1 MSKFFMDRYAMSE
14 LGANNLKKAIFSR
27 TILNLVKMFP
37 PIIAFMFLFQYLS
50 SIEGMKADYELSFV
64 NYIVVIL
71 VMGLIIFF
79 VAGWDYT
86 RLYTNVYS
94 ESANSRIDIANRLK
108 KLPLSYFGKR
118 DLSDLAETMMN
129 DITLYEEIFSHAV
142 PQLYATIISTTII
155 SVMILSYNF
164 KLGLATLWVIPVS
177 ILLFFLSK
185 KKNKKT
191 GDEWVKTNRAVYDD
205 FQEKVDRIQEIK
217 AYNLEEKSLEEFD
230 EKLAINKKNK
240 IKLEF
245 LGGISL
251 AASNIL
257 LKLGIVTVAVVG
269 ANMLISGEINILVYI
284 AFLILTTSIYLPIEG
299 ILTFMAMINTLD
311 SVVGRIKEIKTMPVQ
326 EGKTEMNIKSFDV
339 EFKNVHFSYDDYSVI
354 NGVSFTAK
362 QGETTALIGPS
373 GSGKTTLTKL
383 AARFWDIDSGQILLG
398 GEDISKVDPETL
410 LKNFS
415 IVFQQVYLFEDTIEN
430 NIRFGK
436 PDATKEEVIM
446 AAKKAC
452 CHDFISA
459 FPEGYQTKIG
469 ENGATLSGG
478 EKQRISIA
486 RAILKDAPVVIL
498 DEATASVDPE
508 NEQELQEAIEELT
521 KNKTLLMIA
530 HRLNTVRRADKI
542 IVLDKGQIAEEG
554 THGEL
559 MKQEGIYK
567 KFVDI
572 RKEAIG
578 WKVGEV
584 KL

>member
-1 MSKFFMDRYAMSE
+1 MNKFFMDRYAMSE

-50 SIEGMKADYELSFV
+50 SIEGIKADYELSFV

-245 LGGISL
+245 LGGVSL

-339 EFKNVHFSYDDYSVI
+339 EFRNVHFGYDDYSVI

-383 AARFWDIDSGQILLG
+383 AARFWDINSGQILLG

-415 IVFQQVYLFEDTIEN
+415 IVFQDVTLFNASIKD
-430 NIRFGK
+430 NIRVGK
-436 PDATKEEVIM
+436 KNATDEEILR
-446 AAKKAC
+446 AAKVARC
-452 CHDFISA
+452 DEFIKRM
-459 FPEGYQTKIG
+459 PEGIYTVIG
-469 ENGATLSGG
+469 ENGERLSGG
-478 EKQRISIA
+478 ERQRLSIA
-486 RAILKDAPVVIL
+486 RAILKDAPVILL
-498 DEATASVDPE
+498 DEATASLDVE
-508 NEQELQEAIEELT
+508 NESLIQEALSELI
-521 KNKTLLMIA
+521 KQKTVIIIA
-530 HRLNTVRRADKI
+530 HRMRTIRSVDKI
-542 IVLDKGQIAEEG
+542 VLLNEG
-554 THGEL
+554 
-559 MKQEGIYK
+559 
-567 KFVDI
+567 
-572 RKEAIG
+572 
-578 WKVGEV
+578 KVGAVGNDKELYEKSEMYRNMV
-584 KL
+584 DKAMA